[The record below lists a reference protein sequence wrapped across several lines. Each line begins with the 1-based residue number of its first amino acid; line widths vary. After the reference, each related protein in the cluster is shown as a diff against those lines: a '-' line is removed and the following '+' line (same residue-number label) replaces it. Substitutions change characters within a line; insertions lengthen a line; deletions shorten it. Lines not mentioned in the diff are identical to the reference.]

1 MHKIHAYVAQGC
13 EENIVEGIGMG
24 NLSPFLYSQ
33 LLTDEYAAKILTAIM
48 KSPLSAQKLSEMLG
62 IPIAACYRRIKLL
75 EQHGLIMCKER
86 KLSQQGK
93 RINMYISMVKNAYI
107 FFEDG
112 KLRVRLELVSG
123 VNKEFED
130 KGENEGNE
138 V

>member
-1 MHKIHAYVAQGC
+1 
-13 EENIVEGIGMG
+13 MG
-24 NLSPFLYSQ
+24 DVNAFLYSQ

-48 KSPLSAQKLSEMLG
+48 KAPMSAQQLSEMLG

-75 EQHGLIMCKER
+75 EHHGLIVCKER

-93 RINMYISMVKNAYI
+93 RINYYVSMVKNAYI

-112 KLRVRLELVSG
+112 KLRVRLELTSG
-123 VNKEFED
+123 VNREFED
-130 KGENEGNE
+130 KGENQGDG

>member
-1 MHKIHAYVAQGC
+1 MT
-13 EENIVEGIGMG
+13 
-24 NLSPFLYSQ
+24 PFIYSQ

-48 KSPLSAQKLSEMLG
+48 KIPRSAQQLSESYG

-75 EQHGLIMCKER
+75 ERYGLIMCKER

-93 RINMYISMVKNAYI
+93 RINYYLSMVKNAYI

-112 KLRVRLELVSG
+112 RLRVRLDLVSG
-123 VNKEFED
+123 VSREFED
-130 KGENEGNE
+130 GRDDESEQ